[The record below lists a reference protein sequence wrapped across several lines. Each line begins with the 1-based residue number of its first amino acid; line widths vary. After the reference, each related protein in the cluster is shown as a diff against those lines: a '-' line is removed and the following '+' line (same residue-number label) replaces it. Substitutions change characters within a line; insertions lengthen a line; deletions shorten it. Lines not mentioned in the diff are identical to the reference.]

1 MKRKFTK
8 LIALLCAGVLVVQST
23 SSSIAAVSTGEISV
37 SENSESNDTGDV
49 SEKQT
54 VSQNEEEQSVSENEE
69 EKFEKKNIYLYT
81 YDGYQVSYSITEEWD
96 NAYNAEITLENT
108 GENTIKNW
116 KLEVD
121 KLGDIINI
129 WNAYLDLD
137 DTSGYG
143 PETTTIR
150 VANEGIYSFKVYNYS
165 STPALRTSQAMV
177 QVYMG
182 ISNEPAYTFVVPTNG
197 DGRWW
202 NVFQYNSITR
212 RIIPINRI
220 E

>member
-8 LIALLCAGVLVVQST
+8 LIVLLCAGVLVVQST

-69 EKFEKKNIYLYT
+69 EKFEKQNIYLYT